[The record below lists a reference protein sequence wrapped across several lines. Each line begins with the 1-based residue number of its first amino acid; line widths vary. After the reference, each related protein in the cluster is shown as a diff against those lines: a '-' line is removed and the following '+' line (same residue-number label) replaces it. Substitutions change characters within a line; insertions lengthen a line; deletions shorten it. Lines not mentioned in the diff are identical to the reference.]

1 MQNWSL
7 PPATQIF
14 PSYLPKTFHLS
25 PLGGKKK
32 KQTDEEFL
40 TGISP
45 NGCSS
50 AYDRQALFNTMVM
63 TYLLHMAQPFLLWLC
78 L

>member
-25 PLGGKKK
+25 P
-32 KQTDEEFL
+32 
-40 TGISP
+40 

-50 AYDRQALFNTMVM
+50 AYDRQALFNTMAM
-63 TYLLHMAQPFLLWLC
+63 TYLLHMAQPFLLWLY